1 MLHTN
6 NIAKQLSTELYRK
19 SVMPF
24 NSMIAAE
31 ISGMSRKI
39 NALQTVA
46 DKLLCGI
53 MCKSSGA
60 QQMEYLAL

>member
-1 MLHTN
+1 ML
-6 NIAKQLSTELYRK
+6 
-19 SVMPF
+19 F